1 MKCVELSPVNSWIDS
16 YKLHRHQMISW
27 QWQQILGLGTACQL
41 CSYGSVLCVL
51 ILTSKSSSYIPNP
64 YASRKMSIYYLHTK
78 SAQYY
83 TNDGNFANSNKRFSS
98 QPIKRDITLKC
109 CLQELDKKNVKFR
122 SLTTDRHPQV
132 EDEMIKQ
139 STLLT
144 ILIQMA
150 LEVERGAFLQ
160 NRAISGYFKNSRTGP
175 GWIFAFR

>member
-16 YKLHRHQMISW
+16 YKLHRHYMIGW
-27 QWQQILGLGTACQL
+27 KWQQGLGSGAACQL

-64 YASRKMSIYYLHTK
+64 YASRKMSVYYLYTK
-78 SAQYY
+78 SAM
-83 TNDGNFANSNKRFSS
+83 TISMTVISLNSNKRFSS

-139 STLLT
+139 STFAHDFDT
-144 ILIQMA
+144 NGIRGGTGSVFTEPGHIQ
-150 LEVERGAFLQ
+150 VF
-160 NRAISGYFKNSRTGP
+160 
-175 GWIFAFR
+175 